1 MGNKKIS
8 KEDAIKRKKQGIR
21 SLNGL
26 LESYINSDNEKLY
39 KKAFN
44 ISSWIHS
51 YTNYLYFESCFIP
64 AKNIAYKR
72 GDVVK
77 VNLGY
82 NVGNEL
88 GGIHYAVVIDKENK
102 HHSGMIT
109 IVPLSSRKDRI
120 YKRDID
126 LGNDLYK
133 QLNNKLT
140 TLKKSANEENEKLE
154 KLIQLIEV
162 MAKNQLPDKNANKT
176 NVEKAEQVFEQ
187 IRIQQT
193 ELLQEIELLKN
204 MQSEIDRMKTG
215 SIAKVEQITSISKIR
230 ILDPKQTGDVLHNI
244 SLSATSM
251 KLINS
256 RLQELYLFNNG
267 E

>member
-8 KEDAIKRKKQGIR
+8 KEDAITRKKQGIR

-26 LESYINSDNEKLY
+26 LESYINSGNEELY

-51 YTNYLYFESCFIP
+51 YTNYLHFESRFIP

-77 VNLGY
+77 ANLGY

-102 HHSGMIT
+102 HRSGMIT
-109 IVPLSSRKDRI
+109 IVPLSSRKERV
-120 YKRDID
+120 YERDID

-133 QLNNKLT
+133 QLNTKLT
-140 TLKKSANEENEKLE
+140 TLKKSANAENEKLE
-154 KLIQLIEV
+154 ELIRLIKA
-162 MAKNQLPDKNANKT
+162 MAESQFPDKIENEANVK
-176 NVEKAEQVFEQ
+176 KAEQVFDQ
-187 IRIQQT
+187 ICNQQA
-193 ELLQEIELLKN
+193 ELLQKIDLLKN
-204 MQSEIDRMKTG
+204 MQDEIDRMKTG
-215 SIAKVEQITSISKIR
+215 SIAKVEQITSISKMR
-230 ILDPKQTGDVLHNI
+230 IINPKQTGNVLHNI
-244 SLSATSM
+244 SLSAASM

-256 RLQELYLFNNG
+256 RLQELYLFNND